1 METFDKEITFLEK
14 TFDPE
19 KIKEGKEWE
28 LQPTTK
34 TVKFIELSRTDPDQ
48 REISWL
54 VMDVFKSEGK
64 NTKIDWKTIR
74 ELTDLYIE
82 KMLIIDDNF
91 TPTNKTEFLN
101 DNGAVISFGL
111 WLAHEKILPFFF
123 KLMS

>member
-1 METFDKEITFLEK
+1 
-14 TFDPE
+14 
-19 KIKEGKEWE
+19 
-28 LQPTTK
+28 
-34 TVKFIELSRTDPDQ
+34 
-48 REISWL
+48 
-54 VMDVFKSEGK
+54 MDVFKSEGK